1 MRATAKTELEIALK
15 QPVENET
22 PRSQTLGSQTDTPQA
37 LVVRPVPPRTRIL
50 TAACDLFYHHGI
62 HSVSMDSIA
71 EAASTNKMTVY
82 RHFPS
87 KDVLVAEYLRQ
98 LAQEADAHWDEVA
111 KACAGDPQLEIRT
124 WLAQVAECV
133 TSDGERGCALAN
145 AAVELPEKGHPA
157 RAVIEEF
164 KNGHRL
170 RLVKL
175 FRDAALRDPEGL
187 ADEVFLLIEGAR
199 INIQSLGVEG
209 PASRLVRMIE
219 MLIDSHRQ

>member
-1 MRATAKTELEIALK
+1 MSAPAKSQGLKALGVKSQGDVAEVMPTAE
-15 QPVENET
+15 
-22 PRSQTLGSQTDTPQA
+22 RSA
-37 LVVRPVPPRTRIL
+37 PPRARII

-62 HSVSMDSIA
+62 HAVSMDAIA
-71 EAASTNKMTVY
+71 ESASTNKMTVY

-98 LAQEADAHWDEVA
+98 LALEADAHWDEIA
-111 KACAGDPQLEIRT
+111 KACAGDPQREIRT
-124 WLAQVAECV
+124 WLAQIAECV
-133 TSDGERGCALAN
+133 TRDGERGCALAN

-164 KNGHRL
+164 KKGHRE

-175 FRDAALRDPEGL
+175 FRAAELRDPEGL

-199 INIQSLGVEG
+199 INIQSLGADG

-219 MLIDSHRQ
+219 VLIDSRRP

>member
-1 MRATAKTELEIALK
+1 MRAAAKSELEIALK
-15 QPVENET
+15 QPIENET
-22 PRSQTLGSQTDTPQA
+22 HGSQADTPQTLGS
-37 LVVRPVPPRTRIL
+37 RPVPPRTRIL

-62 HSVSMDSIA
+62 HSVSMDAIA

-87 KDVLVAEYLRQ
+87 KDVLVAEYLRK

-124 WLAQVAECV
+124 WLAQIAECV
-133 TSDGERGCALAN
+133 TSAGERGCALAN

-157 RAVIEEF
+157 HAVIEEF

-199 INIQSLGVEG
+199 INIQSLGAEG

-219 MLIDSHRQ
+219 TLIDSHQK

>member
-1 MRATAKTELEIALK
+1 MRAVAKTELEIALK

-22 PRSQTLGSQTDTPQA
+22 PVSQSSEAQA
-37 LVVRPVPPRTRIL
+37 EFRTIPPRTRIL

-62 HSVSMDSIA
+62 HSVSMDAIA
-71 EAASTNKMTVY
+71 EAAATNKMTVY

-87 KDVLVAEYLRQ
+87 KDVLVAEYLRK
-98 LAQEADAHWDEVA
+98 LAQEADAHWDEIA
-111 KACAGDPQLEIRT
+111 RECAGDPQREIRT
-124 WLAQVAECV
+124 WLAQVSECV

-175 FRDAALRDPEGL
+175 FRDASLRDPEGL

-199 INIQSLGVEG
+199 INIQSLGAEG

-219 MLIDSHRQ
+219 ALIASHQN

>member
-1 MRATAKTELEIALK
+1 
-15 QPVENET
+15 
-22 PRSQTLGSQTDTPQA
+22 
-37 LVVRPVPPRTRIL
+37 
-50 TAACDLFYHHGI
+50 
-62 HSVSMDSIA
+62 MDAIA

-124 WLAQVAECV
+124 WLAQIAECV
-133 TSDGERGCALAN
+133 TSAGERGCALAN

-175 FRDAALRDPEGL
+175 FGAASLRDPEGL

-199 INIQSLGVEG
+199 INIQSLGAEG

-219 MLIDSHRQ
+219 ALIDSHRR

>member
-1 MRATAKTELEIALK
+1 MRAVAKSELEIALK
-15 QPVENET
+15 QPIENET
-22 PRSQTLGSQTDTPQA
+22 HGSQTSEIETKA
-37 LVVRPVPPRTRIL
+37 FRAVPPRIRIL
-50 TAACDLFYHHGI
+50 EAACDLFYHHGI
-62 HSVSMDSIA
+62 HSVSMDAIA
-71 EAASTNKMTVY
+71 EAAATNKMTVY

-87 KDVLVAEYLRQ
+87 KDVLVAEYLRK

-111 KACAGDPQLEIRT
+111 KACAGDPQMEIKT
-124 WLAQVAECV
+124 WLAQVSECV

-145 AAVELPEKGHPA
+145 AAVELPEKDHPA

-175 FRDAALRDPEGL
+175 FRDARLRDPEGL

-199 INIQSLGVEG
+199 MNIQSLGAEG
-209 PASRLVRMIE
+209 PASRLVRMLE
-219 MLIDSHRQ
+219 ALIDSRRK

>member
-1 MRATAKTELEIALK
+1 MRATAKTELEITLTKPA
-15 QPVENET
+15 ENET
-22 PRSQTLGSQTDTPQA
+22 HGSGPAGSRS
-37 LVVRPVPPRTRIL
+37 VPPRIRIL
-50 TAACDLFYHHGI
+50 AAACDLFYHQGI
-62 HSVSMDSIA
+62 HAVSMDAIA
-71 EAASTNKMTVY
+71 EAAHTNKMTVY

-98 LAQEADAHWDEVA
+98 LAQEADAHWDEIA
-111 KACAGDPQLEIRT
+111 KACAGDPQREIRS
-124 WLAQVAECV
+124 WLGQVAECV

-145 AAVELPEKGHPA
+145 AAVELPEKDHPA
-157 RAVIEEF
+157 RIVIEEF
-164 KNGHRL
+164 KKGHRE

-209 PASRLVRMIE
+209 PASRLVRLIE
-219 MLIDSHRQ
+219 AVIGSHRA

>member
-1 MRATAKTELEIALK
+1 
-15 QPVENET
+15 
-22 PRSQTLGSQTDTPQA
+22 
-37 LVVRPVPPRTRIL
+37 
-50 TAACDLFYHHGI
+50 
-62 HSVSMDSIA
+62 MDAIA
-71 EAASTNKMTVY
+71 ESASTNKMTVY

-87 KDVLVAEYLRQ
+87 KDVLVAEYLRK
-98 LAQEADAHWDEVA
+98 LAQEADAHWDEIA
-111 KACAGDPQLEIRT
+111 QACAGDPQMEIRT

-145 AAVELPEKGHPA
+145 AAVELPEKEHPA

-164 KNGHRL
+164 KKGHRL

-219 MLIDSHRQ
+219 ALIDSHRQ

>member
-1 MRATAKTELEIALK
+1 MSATAKRLGAKTQGEITDG
-15 QPVENET
+15 QPAD
-22 PRSQTLGSQTDTPQA
+22 RSL
-37 LVVRPVPPRTRIL
+37 PPRTRII

-62 HSVSMDSIA
+62 HAVSMDAIA

-98 LAQEADAHWDEVA
+98 LAVEADAHWDEIA

-124 WLAQVAECV
+124 WLAQIAECV

-157 RAVIEEF
+157 RVVIEEF
-164 KNGHRL
+164 KKGHRL
-170 RLVKL
+170 RMVKL
-175 FRDAALRDPEGL
+175 FGDAQLRDPEEL

-199 INIQSLGVEG
+199 MNMQSLGADG

-219 MLIDSHRQ
+219 ALIDSRRP

>member
-1 MRATAKTELEIALK
+1 M
-15 QPVENET
+15 
-22 PRSQTLGSQTDTPQA
+22 SQSLG
-37 LVVRPVPPRTRIL
+37 VRPVPPRTRIL

-62 HSVSMDSIA
+62 HSVSMDAIA

-111 KACAGDPQLEIRT
+111 KACAGDPQMEIRT
-124 WLAQVAECV
+124 WLAQVSECV
-133 TSDGERGCALAN
+133 TSAAERGCALAN
-145 AAVELPEKGHPA
+145 AAVELPEKDHPA

-164 KNGHRL
+164 KKGHRL

-175 FRDAALRDPEGL
+175 FRDASLRDPEGL

-199 INIQSLGVEG
+199 INIQSLGAEG

-219 MLIDSHRQ
+219 TLIDSHRQ

>member
-1 MRATAKTELEIALK
+1 MRAPAKTELEIALK
-15 QPVENET
+15 QPLENGT
-22 PRSQTLGSQTDTPQA
+22 PRSQTLESPGEDSLAVAP
-37 LVVRPVPPRTRIL
+37 RPVPPRTRIL

-62 HSVSMDSIA
+62 HSVSMDAIA

-124 WLAQVAECV
+124 WLAQIAQCV

-175 FRDAALRDPEGL
+175 FRDAALRDPDGL

-199 INIQSLGVEG
+199 INIQSLGAEG

-219 MLIDSHRQ
+219 ALIDSHRQ

>member
-1 MRATAKTELEIALK
+1 MSATAKGLGVLSAGEMVEEMLK
-15 QPVENET
+15 AE
-22 PRSQTLGSQTDTPQA
+22 RSL
-37 LVVRPVPPRTRIL
+37 PPRTRIIA
-50 TAACDLFYHHGI
+50 AACDLFYHHGI
-62 HSVSMDSIA
+62 HGVSMDAIA

-98 LAQEADAHWDEVA
+98 LAQDADAHWDEVA
-111 KACAGDPQLEIRT
+111 KACAGDPQLEIKT
-124 WLAQVAECV
+124 WLEQVSHCV
-133 TSDGERGCALAN
+133 TSEGERGCALAN

-157 RAVIEEF
+157 HAVIEEF

-175 FRDAALRDPEGL
+175 FQDAALRDPEGL

-199 INIQSLGVEG
+199 INIQSLGADG

-219 MLIDSHRQ
+219 ALIDSHRA

>member
-1 MRATAKTELEIALK
+1 MRAVAKTEIEIALHK
-15 QPVENET
+15 PLENET
-22 PRSQTLGSQTDTPQA
+22 HGSQAGAPEAPQFRA
-37 LVVRPVPPRTRIL
+37 TPPRIRIL

-62 HSVSMDSIA
+62 HSVSMDAIA
-71 EAASTNKMTVY
+71 EAAATNKMTVY

-87 KDVLVAEYLRQ
+87 KDVLVAEYLRK
-98 LAQEADAHWDEVA
+98 LAQEADAHWDEIA
-111 KACAGDPQLEIRT
+111 KQCAGDPQMEIRT
-124 WLAQVAECV
+124 WLAQIAECV

-157 RAVIEEF
+157 HAVIEEF
-164 KNGHRL
+164 KKGHRL

-175 FRDAALRDPEGL
+175 FGDAQLRDPEGL

-199 INIQSLGVEG
+199 MNIQSLGLEG

-219 MLIDSHRQ
+219 TLVDSRRQ

>member
-1 MRATAKTELEIALK
+1 VSKADI
-15 QPVENET
+15 VEQMAAAE
-22 PRSQTLGSQTDTPQA
+22 RSL
-37 LVVRPVPPRTRIL
+37 PPRTRIIA
-50 TAACDLFYHHGI
+50 AACDLFYHHGI
-62 HSVSMDSIA
+62 HAVSMDAIA

-98 LAQEADAHWDEVA
+98 LAQEADAHWDEIA
-111 KACAGDPQLEIRT
+111 RECAGDPEREIRT
-124 WLAQVAECV
+124 WLAQISECV
-133 TSDGERGCALAN
+133 TSHAERGCALAN

-164 KNGHRL
+164 KKGHRL

-175 FRDAALRDPEGL
+175 FQDAGLRDPEGL

-199 INIQSLGVEG
+199 INIQSLGAEG

-219 MLIDSHRQ
+219 TLVDSRRQ

>member
-1 MRATAKTELEIALK
+1 MSATAKGLGVKSVGEMVNEMLKTE
-15 QPVENET
+15 
-22 PRSQTLGSQTDTPQA
+22 RSL
-37 LVVRPVPPRTRIL
+37 PPRTRIIA
-50 TAACDLFYHHGI
+50 AACDLFYHHGI
-62 HSVSMDSIA
+62 HAVSMDAIA

-111 KACAGDPQLEIRT
+111 TACAGDPQMEIKIWLEK
-124 WLAQVAECV
+124 VAECV
-133 TSDGERGCALAN
+133 TSAGERGCALAN

-157 RAVIEEF
+157 HAVIEEF

-175 FRDAALRDPEGL
+175 FKAAALRDPEGL

-199 INIQSLGVEG
+199 INIQSLGADG

-219 MLIDSHRQ
+219 ALIDSHRVPS

>member
-1 MRATAKTELEIALK
+1 M
-15 QPVENET
+15 V
-22 PRSQTLGSQTDTPQA
+22 S
-37 LVVRPVPPRTRIL
+37 RPVPPRTRIL

-62 HSVSMDSIA
+62 HSVSMDAIA

-98 LAQEADAHWDEVA
+98 LAQEADAHWDEIA
-111 KACAGDPQLEIRT
+111 RECAGDPQREIRT

-164 KNGHRL
+164 KKGHRL
-170 RLVKL
+170 RMVKL
-175 FRDAALRDPEGL
+175 FGDAALRDPEGL

-199 INIQSLGVEG
+199 INIQSLGAEG
-209 PASRLVRMIE
+209 PASRLVRMLE
-219 MLIDSHRQ
+219 TLIDSRRP

>member
-1 MRATAKTELEIALK
+1 M
-15 QPVENET
+15 
-22 PRSQTLGSQTDTPQA
+22 SQTSGS
-37 LVVRPVPPRTRIL
+37 RPVPPRTRIL

-62 HSVSMDSIA
+62 HSVSMDAIA

-98 LAQEADAHWDEVA
+98 LAQEADAHWDEIA

-124 WLAQVAECV
+124 WLAQIAECV

-157 RAVIEEF
+157 RAVIEDF
-164 KNGHRL
+164 KNGHRR

-175 FRDAALRDPEGL
+175 FCDAALRDPEGL

-199 INIQSLGVEG
+199 INIQSLGAEG

-219 MLIDSHRQ
+219 TLIDSHQR

>member
-1 MRATAKTELEIALK
+1 MSATAKSLGGK
-15 QPVENET
+15 T
-22 PRSQTLGSQTDTPQA
+22 PLAEKSRGEVSESLPADRSL
-37 LVVRPVPPRTRIL
+37 PPRTRII

-62 HSVSMDSIA
+62 HAVSMDAIA

-98 LAQEADAHWDEVA
+98 LAVEADAHWDEIA

-164 KNGHRL
+164 KKGHRL
-170 RLVKL
+170 RMVKL
-175 FRDAALRDPEGL
+175 FGDARLRDPEGL

-199 INIQSLGVEG
+199 MNMQSLGADG

-219 MLIDSHRQ
+219 ALIDGHRKG

>member
-1 MRATAKTELEIALK
+1 MRAPAKTEFEIALK
-15 QPVENET
+15 QPLENET
-22 PRSQTLGSQTDTPQA
+22 PGSQSLGSQANESLPAASRQ
-37 LVVRPVPPRTRIL
+37 VPPRTRIL

-87 KDVLVAEYLRQ
+87 KDVLVAEYLRK

-124 WLAQVAECV
+124 WLAQIAECV

-145 AAVELPEKGHPA
+145 AAVELPEKDHPA

-199 INIQSLGVEG
+199 INIQSLGAEG

-219 MLIDSHRQ
+219 AMIDSHRQ

>member
-1 MRATAKTELEIALK
+1 MRAPAKSEFEIALK
-15 QPVENET
+15 KPLINET
-22 PRSQTLGSQTDTPQA
+22 HGSQTAELPA
-37 LVVRPVPPRTRIL
+37 VESRPVAPRIRVL

-62 HSVSMDSIA
+62 HAVSMDAIA

-111 KACAGDPQLEIRT
+111 KSCAGDPELEIRT
-124 WLAQVAECV
+124 WLAQIAECV

-164 KNGHRL
+164 KKGHRE

-175 FRDAALRDPEGL
+175 FHAAALRDPEGL
-187 ADEVFLLIEGAR
+187 ADEVFLLVEGAR
-199 INIQSLGVEG
+199 INMQSLGADG

-219 MLIDSHRQ
+219 ALIDSRRPKR

>member
-1 MRATAKTELEIALK
+1 MRATAKTELEIALNH
-15 QPVENET
+15 PIENET
-22 PRSQTLGSQTDTPQA
+22 PESQKAQPQT
-37 LVVRPVPPRTRIL
+37 VESRPVPPKIRIL

-62 HSVSMDSIA
+62 HAVSMDAIA

-98 LAQEADAHWDEVA
+98 LAHEADAHWDEIA
-111 KACAGDPQLEIRT
+111 RECAGDPEREIRT
-124 WLAQVAECV
+124 WLLQVAECV
-133 TSDGERGCALAN
+133 TSDAERGCALAN

-164 KNGHRL
+164 KKGHRL
-170 RLVKL
+170 RMVKL
-175 FRDAALRDPEGL
+175 FGDAKLRDPEAL

-199 INIQSLGVEG
+199 INIQSLGAEG
-209 PASRLVRMIE
+209 PASRLVRMLE
-219 MLIDSHRQ
+219 TLIDSRRTERSS

>member
-1 MRATAKTELEIALK
+1 MRAPAKSELEIALN
-15 QPVENET
+15 QPLESET
-22 PRSQTLGSQTDTPQA
+22 HGSQKDSSATPGS
-37 LVVRPVPPRTRIL
+37 RPVPPRTRIL

-62 HSVSMDSIA
+62 HAVSMDAIA

-111 KACAGDPQLEIRT
+111 KACAGDPQMEIRT
-124 WLAQVAECV
+124 WLAQVSECV
-133 TSDGERGCALAN
+133 TTAGERGCALAN

-157 RAVIEEF
+157 RTVIEDF

-175 FRDAALRDPEGL
+175 FHAAGLRDPEEL

-199 INIQSLGVEG
+199 INIQSLGAEG
-209 PASRLVRMIE
+209 PASRLVRMLE
-219 MLIDSHRQ
+219 TLIDSRRP

>member
-1 MRATAKTELEIALK
+1 MRAPAKSEPEITLNK
-15 QPVENET
+15 PLENET
-22 PRSQTLGSQTDTPQA
+22 HGSQTEMPQS
-37 LVVRPVPPRTRIL
+37 LGSRPVPPRTRIL

-62 HSVSMDSIA
+62 HAVSMDAIA

-98 LAQEADAHWDEVA
+98 LAQESDAHWDEVA

-124 WLAQVAECV
+124 WLGQVSECV
-133 TSDGERGCALAN
+133 TSAGERGCPLAN

-157 RAVIEEF
+157 HAVIEEF

-175 FRDAALRDPEGL
+175 FRDAQLRDPEGL

-219 MLIDSHRQ
+219 TLIDSHQQPDAR